1 MDQQTSMLGRG
12 YARIDMRI
20 PDRAIVRL
28 TREPGATV
36 PRLAPPDPGAPSAD
50 VADTI

>member
-28 TREPGATV
+28 TRQPGATV
-36 PRLAPPDPGAPSAD
+36 PELAPDPGPAPAD
-50 VADTI
+50 LARTI